1 MPFTKPTPEWNKPG
15 VEPPQSL
22 KDSGFVA
29 GSSPAAGHF
38 DWLFYTI
45 SEAIQELQQNGYTQ
59 DEITQAISTAMKSYV
74 ESSDVVTSATAN
86 KLLKLDTNGKL
97 PTSITGNADGNAA
110 TASKLASARTLSIT
124 GDGTAS
130 GSFDGSANLALSLV
144 LAKSGATAGTYRSV
158 TIDENGRVTA
168 GTNPTTL
175 SEYGITDAVAL
186 SDLEN
191 NFGESGYKGYQ
202 KLPGG
207 LIMQWNLEQVSD
219 SGTYVTFPVSF
230 PHQLYTLVA
239 TPRSTTPGRVYVASF
254 TKVNAELVNDISGGS
269 LVFWIAIGS

>member
-1 MPFTKPTPEWNKPG
+1 VGLGNVDNTADTAKSVASATKLTTARKIGGVSFDGTADINLPG
-15 VEPPQSL
+15 VN
-22 KDSGFVA
+22 
-29 GSSPAAGHF
+29 AAG
-38 DWLFYTI
+38 
-45 SEAIQELQQNGYTQ
+45 TQ
-59 DEITQAISTAMKSYV
+59 ST
-74 ESSDVVTSATAN
+74 T
-86 KLLKLDTNGKL
+86 
-97 PTSITGNADGNAA
+97 GNAA
-110 TASKLASARTLSIT
+110 TATKLATARTLSVT

-130 GSFDGSANLALSLV
+130 GSFDGSANLALALV
-144 LAKSGATAGTYRSV
+144 LAATGVTAGTYRSV
-158 TIDENGRVTA
+158 TVDAKGRVTG

-254 TKVNAELVNDISGGS
+254 SKVNAELVNDISEGS